1 MAMNLSWQKRD
12 FVALGNSYSSNGR
25 GLVVLGMCVFHRTE
39 VAYAEDKSYKTSF
52 FPKGPTI
59 KISVTHQKQSGKEE
73 NGSNIKKKNKTE

>member
-52 FPKGPTI
+52 SILPKRTNYKDICDPSETVWKRG
-59 KISVTHQKQSGKEE
+59 KWKQY
-73 NGSNIKKKNKTE
+73 